1 LTKLIPISTLMIPRS
16 TSCYWKYIWNLFR
29 I

>member
-1 LTKLIPISTLMIPRS
+1 LTKLITISTLTIPRS